1 MKSFALRT
9 STATFAV
16 FAFACA
22 GFVGATAE
30 PAVAATASASAA
42 HCSGIALV
50 TDATQ
55 QFELTKGLV
64 KLPNG
69 PSQIDYE
76 MATGTV
82 VAKDMDRD
90 KAHLVVNMTAKTGD
104 NITLAIDVDT
114 SDSGEQRAVVAH
126 KRFR

>member
-1 MKSFALRT
+1 M
-9 STATFAV
+9 
-16 FAFACA
+16 
-22 GFVGATAE
+22 
-30 PAVAATASASAA
+30 
-42 HCSGIALV
+42 
-50 TDATQ
+50 
-55 QFELTKGLV
+55 

-114 SDSGEQRAVVAH
+114 SDSGEQRAVVDA
-126 KRFR
+126 KVDGSPVGVFSCVASLLR